1 MSTTYKVSAV
11 SFPSSRRNLIFG
23 GVASALIA
31 LGYGGSR
38 WGQKLPPRDPAA
50 EERYRQSQ
58 DTLLRANGGD
68 FQATYLQISDP
79 NLRVHVLEA
88 GKGEPVLLIH
98 GGNGTAVQWVPLFGR
113 LQRSFHVF
121 APDRPGCGLTQ
132 MFNYN
137 ETGVPLRQHAV
148 AFVRST
154 MDALR
159 LKKATIIGN
168 SMGGY
173 FSLAFAL
180 AHPER
185 VSRLITIG
193 EPAGSSASVPFMFR
207 LLATR
212 GINRL
217 MYSTIMKPGDAST
230 RDFFARM
237 LVSNIHRV
245 SKDYLD
251 CVTAASLIPGAT
263 ESWLTMVQ
271 NAGPLTYALRPEL
284 KNLTVPTLLI
294 WGDKDAFGSPE
305 RGAEMVALMPRG
317 RLEIVHDAG
326 HLVWVDQPSECT
338 DLVCKFLNN

>member
-1 MSTTYKVSAV
+1 MSPTNQLPAA
-11 SFPSSRRNLIFG
+11 SFFRSRRSLIFSG
-23 GVASALIA
+23 MASGLIA

-38 WGQKLPPRDPAA
+38 WGQNLPPRDPAA
-50 EERYRQSQ
+50 EQRYRRAQ
-58 DTLLRANGGD
+58 DTLLQANGGD
-68 FQATYLQISDP
+68 FQQTYLQISDP

-88 GKGEPVLLIH
+88 GKGDPVLLIH
-98 GGNGTAVQWVPLFGR
+98 GGNGTAAQWVPLFGR
-113 LQRSFHVF
+113 LQLSFRVF

-132 MFNYN
+132 MCNYN

-154 MDALR
+154 MDALGLER
-159 LKKATIIGN
+159 ATIIGN

-207 LLATR
+207 LLAIR
-212 GINRL
+212 GVNRL

-237 LVSNIHRV
+237 LVSNVHRV
-245 SKDYLD
+245 SKAYLD
-251 CVTAASLIPGAT
+251 CVTAGALIPGAT

-284 KNLTVPTLLI
+284 EKLSVPTLLI
-294 WGDKDAFGSPE
+294 WGDKDAFGSPG
-305 RGAEMVALMPRG
+305 RGAEMAALMPRG
-317 RLEIVHDAG
+317 RLEIVQDAG
-326 HLVWVDQPSECT
+326 HLVWVDQPDKCT